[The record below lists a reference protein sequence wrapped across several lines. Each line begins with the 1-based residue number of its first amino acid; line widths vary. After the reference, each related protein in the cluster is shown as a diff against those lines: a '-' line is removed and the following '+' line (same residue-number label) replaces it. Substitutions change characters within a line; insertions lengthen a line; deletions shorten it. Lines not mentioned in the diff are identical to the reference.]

1 MFLDSCFHDLEDP
14 EAELESGGEDVC
26 EEAAR
31 GDDPAPVALGVVVL
45 PERRGL
51 AVASQRWKG
60 IEDKSDVA
68 CIPINNG

>member
-1 MFLDSCFHDLEDP
+1 MTDLEDP
-14 EAELESGGEDVC
+14 EAELEPGGEDVG

-60 IEDKSDVA
+60 IEDKSDVP
-68 CIPINNG
+68 CNLISNG

>member
-51 AVASQRWKG
+51 AVTPQR
-60 IEDKSDVA
+60 
-68 CIPINNG
+68 